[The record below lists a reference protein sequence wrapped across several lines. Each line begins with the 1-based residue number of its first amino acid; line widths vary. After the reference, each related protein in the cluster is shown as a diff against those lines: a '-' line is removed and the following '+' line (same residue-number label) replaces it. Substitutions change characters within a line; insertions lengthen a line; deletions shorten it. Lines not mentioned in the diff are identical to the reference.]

1 VRCNADTATLFA
13 DNQPLEVPLSV
24 TETNAS
30 AQETRTLH
38 VFVTRGVIAV
48 AWAVVFAMAAD
59 SLTLG
64 VGVLLVVYPLIDV
77 VASLVDARSQLGR
90 ARQLLFAG
98 AAASAVAAV
107 ALGVAAAASIAAVFA
122 VFGVWA
128 ILSGAA
134 QLFVALR
141 RRRLF
146 GKQLP
151 MVLAGGVSVIL
162 GFAFVMAATR
172 DNPKLKMLALYAATG
187 GIDFLI
193 EAWLLARRRR
203 TVAAVPVLS

>member
-1 VRCNADTATLFA
+1 VSITDTT
-13 DNQPLEVPLSV
+13 
-24 TETNAS
+24 AS
-30 AQETRTLH
+30 AQEARTLH
-38 VFVTRGVIAV
+38 LFRVRGIIAI

-64 VGVLLVVYPLIDV
+64 VGVLLVAYPLIDV
-77 VASLVDARSQLGR
+77 IASLVDARSQSGA
-90 ARQLLFAG
+90 ARQLLLAG

-107 ALGVAAAASIAAVFA
+107 ALGIAATASIADVFA

-141 RRRLF
+141 RRTQF

-151 MVLAGGVSVIL
+151 MVLAGGVSAIL
-162 GFAFVMAATR
+162 GVAFLNAATR
-172 DNPKLKMLALYAATG
+172 GDPKLKMLALYAASG
-187 GIDFLI
+187 GIDFII

-203 TVAAVPVLS
+203 IVAAVPVLS